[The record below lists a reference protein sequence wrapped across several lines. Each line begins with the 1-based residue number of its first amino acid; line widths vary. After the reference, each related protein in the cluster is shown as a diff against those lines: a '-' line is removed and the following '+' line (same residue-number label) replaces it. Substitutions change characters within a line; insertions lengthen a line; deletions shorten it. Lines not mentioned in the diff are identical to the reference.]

1 MNQYD
6 PTGHI
11 SLLAH
16 DVLEYLKASCVGKEN
31 AAKIKALAWQF
42 DVQRREIEQATEE
55 LRGAGLPLCSLV
67 CPPYGLF
74 LARDF
79 AEMEGWVRQIT
90 HRMEKMAIHRALAVR
105 QLRAQAEREG
115 LQLSM
120 ELVTNDQSLTQSP
133 VARSLA
139 GS

>member
-1 MNQYD
+1 MNEGAYI

-16 DVLEYLKASCVGKEN
+16 DVLEYLKVHCIGKEN
-31 AAKIKALAWQF
+31 AAKIDVLAWQF

-74 LARDF
+74 LAQDF

-90 HRMEKMAIHRALAVR
+90 HRMEKMAVHRALAVR
-105 QLRAQAEREG
+105 QLKAQAERQG
-115 LQLSM
+115 VQM
-120 ELVTNDQSLTQSP
+120 TIELV
-133 VARSLA
+133 
-139 GS
+139 